1 VKTEVIHITCLD
13 NKPDKTESLN
23 YPRHYSIIEVRIY
36 PHPKRQKKKMYMRRY
51 GMESPGVH
59 RLKLLL
65 RRDSINVKK
74 IVVAAHDKREDSVYV
89 FYEHAE
95 EEEKKERVILEQLKA
110 KGEEIAK
117 DKVYPK
123 LKNIKQREL
132 YLFDHYG
139 LSKRESVDVIELVKM
154 IEIGALMVEKAE
166 EKIKKKEEKD
176 ETIQGIR

>member
-1 VKTEVIHITCLD
+1 
-13 NKPDKTESLN
+13 
-23 YPRHYSIIEVRIY
+23 VR
-36 PHPKRQKKKMYMRRY
+36 R
-51 GMESPGVH
+51 
-59 RLKLLL
+59 
-65 RRDSINVKK
+65 

-132 YLFDHYG
+132 YLFDHYN
-139 LSKRESVDVIELVKM
+139 LSKKESGDVIELAKIAEVEASVAREEIANAELRNM
-154 IEIGALMVEKAE
+154 EIERR
-166 EKIKKKEEKD
+166 KIN
-176 ETIQGIR
+176 G